1 MERLKKVGSVKPR
14 NSNQVVKSPLGLGF
28 EKLDRGLFKPEKAYD
43 KVAELGVKWVRI
55 QSGWARTEKAKGIY
69 DFSWLDDIV
78 DNLRRRGLEP
88 WLCLCYGNGLYD
100 ETAAHVF
107 GAAGCPPV
115 KTEEQKKAWHNYV
128 VAAARHFA
136 DRIRWFE
143 VWNEPDGAGCWKHGV
158 SGVEYGKF
166 VVDTAAALRT
176 GNPESKVI
184 GGVSCQHRAAWVAD
198 MISTGALE
206 VMDAYSYHS
215 YAPDEMD
222 SVYWFRGI
230 RTLCLSRKPGL
241 KFVQGETGSQSRSG
255 GCGALDGMAWTP
267 LRQAKFLLR
276 RLLAHMF
283 EGVIINSWFSC
294 VDMCEALNGTVGDKS
309 SYQDY
314 GYFGVLSSDF
324 DEDGVAVGGF
334 TPKPSFRALQVLAAV
349 FREDFEML
357 DLPIRK
363 IPQSSSPRIR
373 REEDSWK
380 ELICRGF
387 VKPNGSH
394 AFVYWKPCEIITTD
408 YEATTT
414 FECMGL
420 EGTPRLIDLLTGIV
434 YEFPEEM
441 VKRPRNGIVTL
452 SNLPLRDYP
461 LLLTFGDFA
470 EAVFD

>member
-230 RTLCLSRKPGL
+230 RTLCLSRKPG
-241 KFVQGETGSQSRSG
+241 R
-255 GCGALDGMAWTP
+255 
-267 LRQAKFLLR
+267 
-276 RLLAHMF
+276 
-283 EGVIINSWFSC
+283 
-294 VDMCEALNGTVGDKS
+294 
-309 SYQDY
+309 
-314 GYFGVLSSDF
+314 
-324 DEDGVAVGGF
+324 
-334 TPKPSFRALQVLAAV
+334 
-349 FREDFEML
+349 
-357 DLPIRK
+357 
-363 IPQSSSPRIR
+363 
-373 REEDSWK
+373 
-380 ELICRGF
+380 
-387 VKPNGSH
+387 
-394 AFVYWKPCEIITTD
+394 
-408 YEATTT
+408 
-414 FECMGL
+414 
-420 EGTPRLIDLLTGIV
+420 
-434 YEFPEEM
+434 
-441 VKRPRNGIVTL
+441 
-452 SNLPLRDYP
+452 
-461 LLLTFGDFA
+461 
-470 EAVFD
+470 